1 MNWTVRSADRRT
13 APRARMLRRLHTDEC
28 GQMVAALLLV
38 FGALLGSGVLLL
50 LVGKG
55 SVLRQE
61 AVTAADSAALAAA
74 GELRDQLIARL
85 ASTAFEEPVV
95 LDYGAARRAA
105 EEYAQRNGAE
115 LVDFQGRALEV
126 TVTTATRDTVGSA
139 ELPDLGGR
147 RVPDV
152 RAGDVSGTATARAI
166 VQREGGAAQA
176 APGAVTPGAA
186 GPSSAGPP
194 AAGPPAAGLPA
205 GGSVPAF
212 SALRY
217 YDGDGYT
224 STPSVSGLQPE
235 MRAEIVKI
243 EVATGQRLPLT
254 SGYRSEAGQA
264 RVCAQV
270 RGRNPNALCAPPGHS
285 LHQAGLAID
294 VAEPALV
301 LAAMRQDPSIALC
314 QPFPARDAVHF
325 AHSSGREC
333 GGARGAIP
341 AGASAAAVADYHVRL
356 VSVEP

>member
-1 MNWTVRSADRRT
+1 MSWTVRSPERRT
-13 APRARMLRRLHTDEC
+13 APRARMLRRLHTDDC

-74 GELRDQLIARL
+74 DELRDQLIAHL
-85 ASTAFEEPVV
+85 ASTPFEEPVV

-105 EEYAQRNGAE
+105 EEYAKRNGAE

-166 VQREGGAAQA
+166 VQREGDAAQA
-176 APGAVTPGAA
+176 APGAVTLAAA

-194 AAGPPAAGLPA
+194 AAGLPDA
-205 GGSVPAF
+205 GSVPAF

-270 RGRNPNALCAPPGHS
+270 RGRNPNALCAPPGRS

-325 AHSSGREC
+325 SHSSGREC

-341 AGASAAAVADYHVRL
+341 AGAAAAGVADYHVRL
-356 VSVEP
+356 VGVEP